1 MFKVLYGSEPRNAS
15 DPYSPDNATDFSDF
29 LDRRFGHVKS
39 GALYRTADPSNMYSM
54 EGLVDILSQA
64 PGVSDSPGGKDE
76 SGGNVSASKQLA
88 QYFEV
93 SSVLDQDLR
102 PRP

>member
-1 MFKVLYGSEPRNAS
+1 
-15 DPYSPDNATDFSDF
+15 
-29 LDRRFGHVKS
+29 
-39 GALYRTADPSNMYSM
+39 MYSM

-102 PRP
+102 PIP